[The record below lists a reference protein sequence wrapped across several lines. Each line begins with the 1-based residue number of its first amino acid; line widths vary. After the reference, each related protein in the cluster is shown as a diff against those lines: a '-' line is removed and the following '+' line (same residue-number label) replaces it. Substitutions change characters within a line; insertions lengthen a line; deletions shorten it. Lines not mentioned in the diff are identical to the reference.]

1 MSKPFHCSIVT
12 PSESLFNGEVTY
24 ASVPAWD
31 GQFGVMDSQSP
42 LLTRLDTGTLRI
54 DTADGERSWYMVDG
68 GFAQIADNT
77 LTLLTEMA
85 TISSDLSAEEADA
98 ELAEAAARVAQSGQ
112 DLERVQRDQQRA
124 YAKRQTIREAS
135 AS

>member
-1 MSKPFHCSIVT
+1 MDIAVLGGGNGST
-12 PSESLFNGEVTY
+12 AAAADLSEQKHRV
-24 ASVPAWD
+24 
-31 GQFGVMDSQSP
+31 
-42 LLTRLDTGTLRI
+42 RLWRRNAEAVAALR
-54 DTADGERSWYMVDG
+54 A
-68 GFAQIADNT
+68 ADNT